1 MQVGGRCTC
10 LKWKETLE
18 KHVGG
23 MSEMTQAGAKA
34 QQWEREILD
43 LDVGVEE

>member
-1 MQVGGRCTC
+1 
-10 LKWKETLE
+10 
-18 KHVGG
+18 

-43 LDVGVEE
+43 LDVGVEEQAVICVMGIKNKRYLEEN